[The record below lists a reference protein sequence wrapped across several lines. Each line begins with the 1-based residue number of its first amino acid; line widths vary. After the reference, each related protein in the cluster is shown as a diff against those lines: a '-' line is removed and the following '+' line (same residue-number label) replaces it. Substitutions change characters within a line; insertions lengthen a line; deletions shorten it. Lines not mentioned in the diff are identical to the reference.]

1 MLTIELDASPWRAEN
16 DIYNAL
22 LPALGAPHW
31 HGHSLDA
38 MIDSVIWGGI
48 NAVEP
53 PYAIH
58 IRGVAKASVGV
69 QEKLK
74 MIKHFFDESKREF
87 RAAQNRDVGVE
98 LEILP

>member
-1 MLTIELDASPWRAEN
+1 MLTIELDASPWRTEN

-31 HGHSLDA
+31 HGHSPDA
-38 MIDSVIWGGI
+38 VIDSVIWGGI

-53 PYAIH
+53 PYTIH
-58 IRGVAKASVGV
+58 IRGEAKASVAV
-69 QEKLK
+69 REELK
-74 MIKHFFDESKREF
+74 MIKDCFAENKRYF
-87 RAAQNRDVGVE
+87 RAVRNKDVGVE